1 MNNFL
6 NLLSG
11 RSSYHFIPIFL
22 PHSHYSSVH
31 HYYPGSRSNSG
42 SSSDSSTSSSVTN
55 SSDEASIP
63 TATTPPITAPIL
75 LNMNQPFEAGDGE
88 STSSDGSLIVAV
100 KNMLIYA
107 AMEEDKHLTLV
118 IDEDVEQ
125 PFDIPEEFL
134 HHKEDEDVELSYV
147 LPSLRTTTESS
158 TDQLLSSTTIVAV
171 KVHQSTVAPTASNV
185 SLIDAMASAVDESS
199 QVMNN
204 RWFSDIDGGTK

>member
-1 MNNFL
+1 
-6 NLLSG
+6 
-11 RSSYHFIPIFL
+11 
-22 PHSHYSSVH
+22 
-31 HYYPGSRSNSG
+31 
-42 SSSDSSTSSSVTN
+42 
-55 SSDEASIP
+55 
-63 TATTPPITAPIL
+63 
-75 LNMNQPFEAGDGE
+75 
-88 STSSDGSLIVAV
+88 
-100 KNMLIYA
+100 MLIYA

-158 TDQLLSSTTIVAV
+158 IDQLLSSTTIAAE
-171 KVHQSTVAPTASNV
+171 KVQSTVTPTASNV
-185 SLIDAMASAVDESS
+185 SIVDAMASAVDESS